1 MKYEINLIRQIRQKQ
16 KSDQTSRSM
25 ITIFACMAFATLF
38 LTSAWSVRN
47 VLQMRLSI
55 DRERREL
62 GRIEAEYRKYKTTKM
77 IVDKADIELLDRL
90 QTGRIFWTK
99 KLEAMASHL
108 PNRPPNPYWITRFSY
123 DKSSLSVKGYGFI
136 SRQQEQLMTIDDY
149 LNALRA
155 DSSFSDVFG
164 ACFLKSTA
172 RDDEGFRERV
182 SFEYSAERARGRRR

>member
-1 MKYEINLIRQIRQKQ
+1 MRQKQ
-16 KSDQTSRSM
+16 KSDQASRSV
-25 ITIFACMAFATLF
+25 ITIFACLAFATLF

-108 PNRPPNPYWITRFSY
+108 PNRPPNTYWITRFSY
-123 DKSSLSVKGYGFI
+123 DRSSLNVKGYGFI
-136 SRQQEQLMTIDDY
+136 SRRQEQLITIDDY

-155 DSSFSDVFG
+155 DTSFSDVFN

-182 SFEYSAERARGRRR
+182 SFEYSAESARGRRR